1 MHAHLIVAL
10 ALVVSVIPASATE
23 AVWAAARA
31 GGTVMLLRHANAPGF
46 GDPADFRLG
55 ACETQRNLG
64 EAGRAQA
71 AELGLRLR
79 RELVV
84 VTAVRSSRWCRARDT
99 AALAFPDV
107 TVEADPSLDS
117 FFVDRKA
124 EPDQS
129 AALRDRIRDWLGR
142 PGTLVLVTHQ
152 VNITALTGIVPA
164 DGEIT
169 VLRPNADSGFDVVG
183 RLRP

>member
-1 MHAHLIVAL
+1 MHAVLVFAL
-10 ALVVSVIPASATE
+10 ALALSAVPASATE

-46 GDPADFRLG
+46 GDPAGFRLG

-71 AELGLRLR
+71 TGLGLRLR
-79 RELVV
+79 REGVV
-84 VTAVRSSRWCRARDT
+84 VGAARFSRWCRARDT
-99 AALAFPDV
+99 AALAFPDL
-107 TVEADPSLDS
+107 TIEPDPALDS
-117 FFVDRKA
+117 FFDDRKTEPEQTA
-124 EPDQS
+124 EV
-129 AALRDRIRDWLGR
+129 RERIRSWSGE

-164 DGEIT
+164 EGEIA
-169 VLRPNADSGFDVVG
+169 VLRPNASSGFDVIG
-183 RLRP
+183 RLSP